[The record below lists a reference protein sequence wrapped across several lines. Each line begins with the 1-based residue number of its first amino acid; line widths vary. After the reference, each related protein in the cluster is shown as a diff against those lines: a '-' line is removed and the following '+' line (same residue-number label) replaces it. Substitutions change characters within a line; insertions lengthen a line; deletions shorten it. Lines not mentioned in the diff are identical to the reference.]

1 MAVLIDKDKLLCYY
15 CGCLFN
21 AIRFERSVALKMENY
36 LENNIEIKGKGKA
49 MKVLVIM
56 GSDSD
61 YGVMK
66 DCLTTLKKFEIE
78 YECMVCSAHRTPEKS
93 RELAKNAQKKGF
105 SCIIAA
111 AGKAAH
117 LPGVIAAYTTLPV
130 IGVPI
135 KSDALDGMD
144 ALLAIAQMPPG
155 IPVATVA
162 INGSVNA
169 AVLAAQILAVK
180 NKEIKAKL
188 KEYKLELEKKVEQK
202 NAQLQEV
209 IKNG

>member
-1 MAVLIDKDKLLCYY
+1 METAQAKKTKKMK
-15 CGCLFN
+15 
-21 AIRFERSVALKMENY
+21 AL
-36 LENNIEIKGKGKA
+36 
-49 MKVLVIM
+49 VVM

-66 DCLTTLKKFEIE
+66 DCLSTLKKFEIE
-78 YECMVCSAHRTPEKS
+78 FECVVCSAHRTPEKS
-93 RELAKNAQKKGF
+93 RELAKSAQKKGF

-169 AVLAAQILAVK
+169 AVLAAQIMATK
-180 NKEIKAKL
+180 SKELQMKL
-188 KEYKLELEKKVEQK
+188 KEYKQELEEKVEKK